1 VGRVGNAGTST
12 WQRGSMTTSLPTGR
26 RGQLLASAL
35 TLVVVASVWVGVVT
49 PLLGW
54 HAEQTQRM
62 EQRRALAR
70 RMAELVETLPAL
82 QAQAA
87 GRDATGPAPSAVLAG
102 ETDAVAGAALQ
113 LLVQQM
119 ATGAGTSLSS
129 VEVVPAEAVGGYR
142 RIGLHVALAAP
153 WPVLVHLLQS
163 LEQATPPML
172 VDDLRL
178 HGSPLRNVALPMDAS
193 FTVLAFRDGRP
204 S

>member
-1 VGRVGNAGTST
+1 MAIAL
-12 WQRGSMTTSLPTGR
+12 SL
-26 RGQLLASAL
+26 A
-35 TLVVVASVWVGVVT
+35 VVASVWAGLVT

-54 HAEQTQRM
+54 HTELTQRL

-70 RMAELVETLPAL
+70 RMAELAETLPAL

-87 GRDATGPAPSAVLAG
+87 GREATGPTPSAVLEG
-102 ETDAVAGAALQ
+102 NTDAVAGAALQ

-119 ATGAGTSLSS
+119 ASGAGTSLSS
-129 VEVVPAEAVGGYR
+129 VEVLPAEAVGGYR

-163 LEQATPPML
+163 IEQAAPPML

-193 FTVLAFRDGRP
+193 FTVLAFRDGGP
-204 S
+204 P